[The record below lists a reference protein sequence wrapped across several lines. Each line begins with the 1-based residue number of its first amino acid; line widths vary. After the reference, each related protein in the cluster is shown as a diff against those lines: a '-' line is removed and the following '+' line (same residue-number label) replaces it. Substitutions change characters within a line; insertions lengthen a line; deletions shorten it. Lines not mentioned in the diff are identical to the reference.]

1 MSAAASPAASEG
13 QGTPGSKG
21 ATSLVITASR
31 VKSLLRDEPD
41 IKSISTEACFAL
53 AKAAELLVGELAE
66 GGAARAARAGRRGS
80 LEYADVAAVVAEH
93 EPLAFLADIVP
104 QTVKAAAL
112 LERMRPAAAAAAAGG
127 AADAGDAAMADAGP
141 AS

>member
-1 MSAAASPAASEG
+1 M
-13 QGTPGSKG
+13 
-21 ATSLVITASR
+21 ITVNR
-31 VKSLLRDEPD
+31 IKSLLRDEPD

-53 AKAAELLVGELAE
+53 AKAAELLVGELGE
-66 GGAARAARAGRRGS
+66 GGAGHAARAGRQGS

-112 LERMRPAAAAAAAGG
+112 LERMRPAAAAAAAAGG
-127 AADAGDAAMADAGP
+127 AGALDAGP